1 MAYVAPLLLYL
12 VSWVGD
18 RVCILWCGRECT
30 GQMVSEMI
38 WMVKL
43 VMVFLVIVRKN
54 SKSNGI
60 ECYPAGL
67 LVFIV
72 DNVDLSAI

>member
-1 MAYVAPLLLYL
+1 
-12 VSWVGD
+12 
-18 RVCILWCGRECT
+18 
-30 GQMVSEMI
+30 MVSEMI

-43 VMVFLVIVRKN
+43 VMVFLVIVRRSN
-54 SKSNGI
+54 SNGI

-72 DNVDLSAI
+72 DYVDLSAI

>member
-12 VSWVGD
+12 VSWIGD
-18 RVCILWCGRECT
+18 RACVLWCGRECT

-43 VMVFLVIVRKN
+43 VMVFLVIVRRSN
-54 SKSNGI
+54 SNGI

-72 DNVDLSAI
+72 DYVDLSAI